1 MTFNQLKYVV
11 AVAKTGSINKAAA
24 NLFISQSVVSQAIA
38 GLEKEIG
45 HDIFVRSNRGVAL
58 TPFGHTFVSYIS
70 SIQTQIEQ
78 LDDLIRRDF
87 VHHEFSL
94 SVASSGY
101 YFLSHICAKLFER
114 YRDIG
119 IRIEQF
125 EDHENNVAD
134 LVDSHAAEIGIVR
147 VWSCYK
153 KAYLKQLHA
162 RKIQHFDVASLNI
175 AVTVGVQNPL
185 YCQESDYVN
194 ASDLRDLPPVMYA
207 SVDSGPYADIYDRL
221 HIAGKGSRFVVSS
234 RSALYEILSNT
245 SCYYLNSDYPFDVQ
259 DTGNPNY
266 YANYR
271 TLKLANCDITSE
283 IIWIKR
289 EDYIMSRLANEVVDS
304 VARYFACRDD

>member
-24 NLFISQSVVSQAIA
+24 DLFISQSVVSTAIA

-58 TPFGHTFVSYIS
+58 TPFGHTFVSYVS
-70 SIQTQIEQ
+70 SIQAQLVQ
-78 LDDLIRRDF
+78 LDSLIRRDF
-87 VHHEFSL
+87 VQHEFSL

-101 YFLSHICAKLFER
+101 YFLSRICAELFER
-114 YRDIG
+114 YRSIG

-134 LVDSHAAEIGIVR
+134 LVDSQAAEIGIVR

-153 KAYLKQLHA
+153 NAYLKQLRA
-162 RKIQHFDVASLNI
+162 RKLQHFDIASLSI
-175 AVTVGVQNPL
+175 AVTVGEQNPL
-185 YCQESDYVN
+185 YHRESDFVS
-194 ASDLRDLPPVMYA
+194 AAELRELPPVMY
-207 SVDSGPYADIYDRL
+207 SNMDSGPYADIYDRL
-221 HIAGKGSRFVVSS
+221 HLSNKGSRFVVSS

-245 SCYYLNSDYPFDVQ
+245 PCYYLNSAYPFDVL
-259 DTGNPNY
+259 DTGLPSN

-283 IIWIKR
+283 IIWFKR
-289 EDYIMSRLANEVVDS
+289 EDYIMSQLSNEVINS
-304 VARYFACRDD
+304 VTRYFA

>member
-24 NLFISQSVVSQAIA
+24 ELFISQSVVSAAIA

-58 TPFGHTFVSYIS
+58 TPFGHTFVSYVS
-70 SIQTQIEQ
+70 SIQTQLQQ
-78 LDDLIRRDF
+78 LDGLIRRDF
-87 VHHEFSL
+87 VQHEFSL

-101 YFLSHICAKLFER
+101 YFLNRICAELFER
-114 YRDIG
+114 YREIG

-134 LVDSHAAEIGIVR
+134 LVDSQMAEIGIVR

-153 KAYLKQLHA
+153 NAYLRQLRAH
-162 RKIQHFDVASLNI
+162 KIQHFDVASLSI

-185 YCQESDYVN
+185 YHQKNDYVN
-194 ASDLRDLPPVMYA
+194 AADLRQLSPVLYSNM
-207 SVDSGPYADIYDRL
+207 DSGPYADICDRL
-221 HIAGKGSRFVVSS
+221 HISGGKSRFVVSS

-245 SCYYLNSDYPFDVQ
+245 SCYYLNSAYPFDVLN
-259 DTGNPNY
+259 TGNPSC

-289 EDYIMSRLANEVVDS
+289 EEYIMSQLASEVINS
-304 VARYFACRDD
+304 VVQYFS